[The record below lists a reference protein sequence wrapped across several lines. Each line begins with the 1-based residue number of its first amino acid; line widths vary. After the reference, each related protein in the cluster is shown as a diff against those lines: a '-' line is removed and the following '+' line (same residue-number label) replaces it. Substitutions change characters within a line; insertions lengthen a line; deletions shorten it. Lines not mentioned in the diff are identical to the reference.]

1 MDYFAAI
8 RGLASSASMSMT
20 ALAEAVGHAP
30 SYVASYEAHG
40 RVPSLTVAA
49 KLAAPLG
56 YGLALVPLDAD
67 PEALDALHAI
77 PLDAP
82 PRDA

>member
-1 MDYFAAI
+1 MRYFDAI
-8 RGLASSASMSMT
+8 DALAKEQGVTMT
-20 ALAEAVGHAP
+20 ALATAIGKDRT
-30 SYVASYEAHG
+30 YVPAYKAHG